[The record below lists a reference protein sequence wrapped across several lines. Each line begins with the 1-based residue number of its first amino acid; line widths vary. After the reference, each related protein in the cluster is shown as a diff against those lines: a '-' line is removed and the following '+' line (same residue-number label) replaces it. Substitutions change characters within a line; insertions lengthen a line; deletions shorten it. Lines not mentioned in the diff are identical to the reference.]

1 VAAKQKPAQERQAN
15 MDQHAAP
22 PPQRLRVINED
33 VMDENELGDE
43 TEMEEISEQNAESP
57 AAASGAYMVH
67 TDEVIEY
74 FNAVLPQPKD
84 ADVCV

>member
-1 VAAKQKPAQERQAN
+1 
-15 MDQHAAP
+15 
-22 PPQRLRVINED
+22 
-33 VMDENELGDE
+33 
-43 TEMEEISEQNAESP
+43 MEEISEQNAESP

-67 TDEVIEY
+67 TDEVIVY